1 MLSKITPFLK
11 SQVIQKYLH
20 ALSMNDI
27 VLEIP
32 LSKGTVHSIIQD
44 WRSNIGG
51 TNIEEIRAF
60 TSEVRKSG
68 ITIEE
73 CAQGFRI
80 IQLLRK
86 YRCLCRR

>member
-1 MLSKITPFLK
+1 MLSKITSSLK

-20 ALSMNDI
+20 ALSMNEI
-27 VLEIP
+27 VRETP
-32 LSKGTVHSIIQD
+32 LSKGTVYSIIQD

-68 ITIEE
+68 ITIEV
-73 CAQGFRI
+73 CSRV
-80 IQLLRK
+80 
-86 YRCLCRR
+86 